1 MLSTLALLASLTL
14 PAGSATPPDTLAPP
28 VLSPA
33 AVLQPRAAPLTMAAR
48 PVSLASQITSPL
60 ASRPDEEPQLIEY
73 SDAYFTRLTIHKWA
87 SYLTVPL
94 FVSQYIVGQKL
105 MNGEGTDRLR
115 SIHGALAA
123 GVGGLFVVNTITGG
137 LNAIE
142 ARKDPAEKNRRTL
155 HSALMLLA
163 DAGFV
168 ATGMLAKEN
177 EGRGLANNRTHR
189 DVALASMATALLGY
203 VIMLPPFRKD

>member
-1 MLSTLALLASLTL
+1 MLSTLALLATLTL
-14 PAGSATPPDTLAPP
+14 PAGRPTLPDTLAPP
-28 VLSPA
+28 VLTPT
-33 AVLQPRAAPLTMAAR
+33 AVLQPRATRLALAAPPR
-48 PVSLASQITSPL
+48 PIAPPVTAQ
-60 ASRPDEEPQLIEY
+60 PDEEPQLIEY

-94 FVSQYIVGQKL
+94 FVSQYIVGRKL

-155 HSALMLLA
+155 HAALMLLS

-168 ATGMLAKEN
+168 ATGALAK
-177 EGRGLANNRTHR
+177 GGGPANNTTHR